1 MRFKVSLYR
10 KFLVGFIL
18 IAALP
23 LLGSSLYFYEVLQ
36 SHLYRNVAHSSMEEA
51 RVAGKQMAWYVGE
64 IRSSLKFA
72 ASQYLF
78 KQKNGRLLSWAYRQH
93 HEIRKIVIVNTEN
106 QVVESLA
113 RYGYLSPGSLSP
125 LSAYTTEFPRKE
137 MVFFSQWRLEPQL
150 VLVYPIFSLTTGQQ
164 LGYLYAELA
173 LKNLFNNFPRRGT
186 GEHQLS
192 LTNLQGEIVA
202 HAEIEHVLQGVKVN
216 HYVPV
221 AKVLQGAESAF
232 AEYRNVDKQEMLG
245 VAVKV
250 KGLPLLVV
258 SETPLTKAYAFA
270 HTLRN
275 TFIYVFCLSLGLI
288 LLGSWYL
295 SRSMARPIATLF
307 QASERIR
314 QGSLEPV
321 TGEFPD
327 DEIGAFA
334 RCFDQM
340 VASLRED
347 RKLREEAEEKL
358 RESEQHYRMVADY
371 AYDMECWRNDK
382 GAFIHLSPS
391 CENITGY
398 SPQDFYDNNA
408 LMNDI
413 VIEEDREIFIGHRHE
428 VDQDGT
434 FRPIEF
440 RIRHKDGSIRWLSHT
455 CRPVTGPDGESM
467 GVRGSNRDITARK
480 LAEEFL
486 LMEQERLAVTL
497 RSIGDGVITTDT
509 SGLITLI
516 NPVAET
522 LTGWSSADALG
533 QEISDVFQIINE
545 NSRKPMRCPVVQALQ
560 ENRIV
565 ELMNHSLLISR
576 AGEEVAIAD
585 SAAPILT
592 QAGECLGVVLVFR
605 DVRTEKKIQQEHIRN
620 EKLTAVGV
628 LAGGIAHDFNN
639 LLMGLQGSLDLIKIS
654 CGENPEKTDEYLARA
669 DRAIERAVALAQQL
683 LTFAK
688 GGAPIKD
695 RAGVGLDALVKESA
709 EFVLHGSQIRVEYEI
724 EEGIWGVEIDSGQ
737 ISQVINN
744 LITNARQAMPDGGII
759 RVTIENLLVAP
770 GEYPD
775 LQSGYYVKV
784 SVQDNGGGIDPV
796 ILPRIFEPYFT
807 SKEAGSGLGLATSY
821 SIIANHDGRIEVDS
835 QLGIGSKFSFFLPAT
850 GKFEKAEPSHGRE
863 LQRKSLKNDVQVEPC
878 RILLMDDEEVIRDV
892 VSEMLEMLGYEV
904 VTVEDGA
911 AMLEAY
917 KAALRVGTKFH
928 AVLMDLSIPGG
939 MGGREAIK
947 HLRNIDADVF
957 AIVSSGYSQDP
968 VMANYEAYGFNAM
981 VSKPYKV
988 DSLIAVLGDRLSKE
1002 CG

>member
-10 KFLVGFIL
+10 KFLLGFIL

-23 LLGSSLYFYEVLQ
+23 LLGSSLYFYGLLQ
-36 SHLYRNVAHSSMEEA
+36 SYLYRNVAQSSMIEA
-51 RVAGKQMAWYVGE
+51 RAAGNQVDWYIGE
-64 IRSSLKFA
+64 IRNSLKFA

-78 KQKNGRLLSWAYRQH
+78 KQKNGGLLSWAYRQH
-93 HEIRKIVIVNTEN
+93 HEVHKIVIVDTEN
-106 QVVESLA
+106 LVVESLA
-113 RYGYLSPGSLSP
+113 RYSYLGSGTLSP
-125 LSAYTTEFPRKE
+125 LVSYTTEFPRKE
-137 MVFFSQWRLEPQL
+137 LIFFSQWRLEPQL
-150 VLVYPIFSLTTGQQ
+150 VLVYPIFSLTTGQEQ
-164 LGYLYAELA
+164 GYLYAELE
-173 LKNLFNNFPRRGT
+173 LKNLFNKFPRRET
-186 GEHQLS
+186 GEHQRS
-192 LTNLQGEIVA
+192 LVNLCGEIVA
-202 HAEIEHVLQGVKVN
+202 HVTTEHVLQGVNVK
-216 HYVPV
+216 HYASVM
-221 AKVLQGAESAF
+221 KVLQGAESAF
-232 AEYRNVDKQEMLG
+232 AEYRNVDKREVLG

-250 KGLPLLVV
+250 KDLPLLVV
-258 SETPLTKAYAFA
+258 SETPLTKACAFV

-275 TFIYVFCLSLGLI
+275 TFFYVFGLSLALI

-295 SRSMARPIATLF
+295 SRSMTRPIATLF

-321 TGEFPD
+321 TGDFPD

-334 RCFDQM
+334 CCFDQM

-347 RKLREEAEEKL
+347 RKLREKIEEKL
-358 RESEQHYRMVADY
+358 REGEKHYRMVADY
-371 AYDMECWRNDK
+371 AYDMECWRNVK
-382 GAFIHLSPS
+382 GEFTHLSPS
-391 CENITGY
+391 CETITGY
-398 SPQDFYDNNA
+398 TPKEFYDNYL

-413 VIEEDREIFIGHRHE
+413 VVEEDRKIFIGHRHE
-428 VDQDGT
+428 VSHDGT
-434 FRPIEF
+434 FKPIEF
-440 RIRHKDGSIRWLSHT
+440 RIRHKDGSIRWLNHI
-455 CRPVTGPDGESM
+455 CRPVTGSDGEDL
-467 GVRGSNRDITARK
+467 GVRGSNRDVTARK
-480 LAEEFL
+480 LTEEFL
-486 LMEQERLAVTL
+486 AMEQERLAVTL
-497 RSIGDGVITTDT
+497 RSIGDGVITTNIR
-509 SGLITLI
+509 GLITLI
-516 NPVAET
+516 NPVAEA

-533 QEISDVFQIINE
+533 QDISEVFQIINE
-545 NSRKPMRCPVVQALQ
+545 NSRKPMSCPVAQALQ

-576 AGEEVAIAD
+576 TGDEVAIAD

-592 QAGECLGVVLVFR
+592 QVGKCLGVVLVFR
-605 DVRTEKKIQQEHIRN
+605 DVRTEKKMQQEHIRN

-654 CGENPEKTDEYLARA
+654 CGKNQEKTEAYLARA
-669 DRAIERAVALAQQL
+669 NHAIERAVGLATQL

-695 RAGVGLDALVKESA
+695 RAGVRLPALVKESA

-744 LITNARQAMPDGGII
+744 LITNARQAMSDAGII
-759 RVTIENLLVAP
+759 QVTIENLLVAP
-770 GEYPD
+770 EDYPD
-775 LQSGYYVKV
+775 LQPGYYAKV
-784 SVQDNGGGIDPV
+784 SVQDNGGGIDPE

-807 SKEAGSGLGLATSY
+807 SKESGSGLGLATSY
-821 SIIANHDGRIEVDS
+821 SIIANHEGRIEVDS
-835 QLGIGSKFSFFLPAT
+835 QFGIGSTFAFLLPAT
-850 GKFEKAEPSHGRE
+850 GKLEEEECSSVSDLPLPSLANGARMEHY
-863 LQRKSLKNDVQVEPC
+863 
-878 RILLMDDEEVIRDV
+878 RILLMDDEVVIREV

-904 VTVEDGA
+904 VAVADGE

-917 KAALRVGTKFH
+917 KAALRDGMKYH

-957 AIVSSGYSQDP
+957 ALVSSGYSQDP
-968 VMANYEAYGFNAM
+968 VMANFEAYGFNAM

-988 DSLIAVLGDRLSKE
+988 ESLIAVLGDRLSKE

>member
-36 SHLYRNVAHSSMEEA
+36 SHLYRDVAHSSMIEA
-51 RVAGKQMAWYVGE
+51 RVAGKQVAWYIGE
-64 IRSSLKFA
+64 IRNSIKFA
-72 ASQYLF
+72 AGQYLF
-78 KQKNGRLLSWAYRQH
+78 KQKDGRLLSWAYRQH
-93 HEIRKIVIVNTEN
+93 QEVRKIVIIDSDN
-106 QVVESLA
+106 QVVESLS
-113 RYGYLSPGSLSP
+113 RYGYLSPGSISP

-150 VLVYPIFSLTTGQQ
+150 VLVYPIFSLTTGKQQ
-164 LGYLYAELA
+164 GYLYTELA
-173 LKNLFNNFPRRGT
+173 LKNLFNKFPRRPT
-186 GEHQLS
+186 GDHQLS
-192 LTNLQGEIVA
+192 LINLRGEIVA
-202 HAEIEHVLQGVKVN
+202 HAEIEHVLQGVKVR
-216 HYVPV
+216 HYDSVL
-221 AKVLQGAESAF
+221 KVLRGAESAF
-232 AEYRNVDKQEMLG
+232 GEYQNIDNNEVLG

-275 TFIYVFCLSLGLI
+275 TFIYVFCLSLALI

-295 SRSMARPIATLF
+295 SRSMTRPIAALF

-321 TGEFPD
+321 TGDFPD

-340 VASLRED
+340 VASLRAD
-347 RKLREEAEEKL
+347 RKLREEVEEKL
-358 RESEQHYRMVADY
+358 REGEKHYRTVADY
-371 AYDMECWRNDK
+371 AYDMECWRNDE
-382 GAFIHLSPS
+382 GEFIHLSPS
-391 CENITGY
+391 CEDITGY
-398 SPQDFYDNNA
+398 SPQEFYDNNV

-413 VIEEDREIFIGHRHE
+413 VVEEDRNIFVGHRHE
-428 VDQDGT
+428 IAQDGT
-434 FRPIEF
+434 HKPIEF
-440 RIRHKDGSIRWLSHT
+440 RVRHKDGSIRWLSHT
-455 CRPVTGPDGESM
+455 CRPVTGSDGEPL

-480 LAEEFL
+480 LAEGFL

-497 RSIGDGVITTDT
+497 RSIGDGVITTDIN
-509 SGLITLI
+509 GMITLI

-533 QEISDVFQIINE
+533 RTVSEVFNIVNE
-545 NSRKPMRCPVVQALQ
+545 HTRKPMNCPVAAALR

-565 ELMNHSLLISR
+565 ELMNHTLLISNI
-576 AGEEVAIAD
+576 GEEVAIAD
-585 SAAPILT
+585 SAAPIV
-592 QAGECLGVVLVFR
+592 AHDGKCLGVVLVFR
-605 DVRTEKKIQQEHIRN
+605 DVRDEKKMQQEHLRS
-620 EKLTAVGV
+620 EKLAAVGV

-654 CGENPEKTDEYLARA
+654 CGKDQTKTEAYLARA
-669 DRAIERAVALAQQL
+669 DHAINRAVALAQQL

-688 GGAPIKD
+688 GGAPIKE
-695 RAGVGLDALVKESA
+695 RGGVRLPALVQESA
-709 EFVLHGSQIRVEYEI
+709 EFVLHGSQIKIEYEV
-724 EEGIWGVEIDSGQ
+724 EDGIWGAEIDSGQ
-737 ISQVINN
+737 ISQVVNN
-744 LITNARQAMPDGGII
+744 LITNARQAMSDAGII
-759 RVTIENLLVAP
+759 RVKIENVLVAP
-770 GEYPD
+770 EEYPD
-775 LQSGYYVKV
+775 LQPGYYVKV
-784 SVQDNGGGIDPV
+784 SVQDQGGGIEPE
-796 ILPRIFEPYFT
+796 IMPRIFEPYFT
-807 SKEAGSGLGLATSY
+807 SKETGSGLGLATSY
-821 SIIANHDGRIEVDS
+821 SIIGNHEGRIEVDS
-835 QLGIGSKFSFFLPAT
+835 QPGAGATFAFFLPAT
-850 GKFEKAEPSHGRE
+850 GKLEDEETGSAGNLSQEN
-863 LQRKSLKNDVQVEPC
+863 LKINTKVENC
-878 RILLMDDEEVIRDV
+878 RILLMDDEEVIREV

-904 VTVEDGA
+904 VAVIDGE
-911 AMLEAY
+911 AMLETY
-917 KAALRVGTKFH
+917 RAALREGTKFH

-947 HLRNIDADVF
+947 HLRDIDSEVL

-968 VMANYEAYGFNAM
+968 VMANFEDYGFDAM

-988 DSLIAVLGDRLSKE
+988 ESLVAVLGDRLGKE